1 MNFWHFLL
9 RLDRRIV
16 FLLVA
21 AAVVA
26 PLIVPLNLPI
36 EISQHARNLYTA
48 IDKIQGGGKPI
59 LISVDYDPSTVP
71 ELQPM
76 TIAVL
81 RHCFRKGI
89 PVIMVNM
96 YPTSSG
102 LARDAVETVA
112 REFSHSSYG
121 KDYVYMGYKP
131 GLGLVML
138 GIGEDFHGTFPTDGF
153 GKPTSELQIVKNV
166 RNYDD
171 IAMMVDFTGSAVY
184 ESWIMF
190 AYQKYGCKVG
200 AGVTA
205 VMASDAYPFLSTGQ
219 LVGLLGGLSGAAEY
233 EKLIDAP
240 GDATVGMD
248 AQSIVHILI
257 IVLIVL
263 GNIAYFA
270 TRRQKQA
277 GQPAGRQ
284 EAGGAQHD
292 AG

>member
-1 MNFWHFLL
+1 MSFLRFLL
-9 RLDRRIV
+9 RMDRRIV
-16 FLLVA
+16 FVLVA
-21 AAVVA
+21 LAVIA
-26 PLIVPLNLPI
+26 PLIAPLDLPI
-36 EISQHARNLYTA
+36 QITEHARNLHRA
-48 IDKIQGGGKPI
+48 IDQIPSGGKPI
-59 LISVDYDPSTVP
+59 LVSVDYDPSTVP
-71 ELQPM
+71 ELEPM
-76 TIAVL
+76 TLAVL
-81 RHCFRKGI
+81 RHCFRKKV
-89 PVIMVNM
+89 PVIMTTM
-96 YPTSSG
+96 IPAGAG

-112 REFSHSSYG
+112 REFPGSSYG

-131 GLGLVML
+131 GGGLVIL
-138 GIGEDFHGTFPTDGF
+138 GIGEDFYGTYPADGF
-153 GKPTSELQIVKNV
+153 GTPTSKLEIIKNVKN
-166 RNYDD
+166 YAD
-171 IAMMVDFTGSAVY
+171 IAMMVDFTGSAIY
-184 ESWIMF
+184 ETWIMF

-248 AQSIVHILI
+248 AQSMVHILI

-277 GQPAGRQ
+277 GQPAGQ
-284 EAGGAQHD
+284 EEAGGTQHD
-292 AG
+292 AC